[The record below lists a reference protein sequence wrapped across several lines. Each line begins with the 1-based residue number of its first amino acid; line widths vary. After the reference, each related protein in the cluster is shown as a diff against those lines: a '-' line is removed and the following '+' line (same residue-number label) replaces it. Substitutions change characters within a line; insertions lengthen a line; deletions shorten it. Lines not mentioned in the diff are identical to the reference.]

1 MCVCRKRTF
10 LHQSLILKSQQN
22 RIELVTRPD
31 GNKNADVTFLVEE
44 EAKCGTADVKME
56 AATGGNTEKVK
67 QAAVG
72 AEMTSSIKPRN
83 KSRENMAP
91 RRKRAPHKL
100 PALPPAPPVP
110 LTAEC
115 FIVSSRATFDQSKL
129 LRALETRVKCATFSR
144 VQTATS
150 INRVV
155 ENIRPHQV
163 THILELKQTFGLNI
177 CTLEQ

>member
-1 MCVCRKRTF
+1 MEGFFFPGIGSSMDVASPVPANLMDDNGNTNDVAF
-10 LHQSLILKSQQN
+10 L
-22 RIELVTRPD
+22 
-31 GNKNADVTFLVEE
+31 AEE
-44 EAKCGTADVKME
+44 TKCGTADVKME
-56 AATGGNTEKVK
+56 AATGGNTQEIK
-67 QAAVG
+67 QTAAVG

-163 THILELKQTFGLNI
+163 THIL
-177 CTLEQ
+177 